1 MAISLWLNFPAI
13 LIELWFH
20 YTSALHSFYV
30 NCGGK
35 EETINNITYEAD
47 PDKVGTSTFYRS
59 TTHWAFS
66 SSDIFLDDHTEED
79 ALVLENK
86 QLSSSIGQLY
96 SNARLSPSSLTY
108 YAFCLHNATYNVSLH
123 FTEIQFTDGKNYS
136 SLGRRIFDVYIQG
149 KRELKDFNIKDEA
162 GGAGKPILKNFT
174 ANVSD
179 GTLEIRLQWTGKG
192 TTVIPMRGVY
202 GPLISAISVFDPV
215 YKPQSESRG
224 GISAVAKVG
233 IVAAAAFATFLL
245 V

>member
-1 MAISLWLNFPAI
+1 MAISLWLYFPAI
-13 LIELWFH
+13 LIELLFH
-20 YTSALHSFYV
+20 YTSASHYLYI

-35 EETINNITYEAD
+35 EETINNITYQAD
-47 PDKVGTSTFYRS
+47 SDPAGPSRFYRS

-66 SSDIFLDDHTEED
+66 STGIFLDDGTEKD
-79 ALVLENK
+79 VLISENN
-86 QLSSSIGQLY
+86 QLTSSIGQLY
-96 SNARLSPSSLTY
+96 INARLSPSSLTY
-108 YAFCLHNATYNVSLH
+108 YAFCLYNATYNVSLH
-123 FTEIQFTDGKNYS
+123 FAEIEFTDGKNYS
-136 SLGRRIFDVYIQG
+136 SIGRRIFDVYIQG

-192 TTVIPMRGVY
+192 TTVIPVRGVY
-202 GPLISAISVFDPV
+202 GPLISAVSVFDPV
-215 YKPQSESRG
+215 YKPRSESGG